1 MYSIYM
7 QNRVWRLR
15 HTRYIIKKKKRQL
28 IKLFVWKKSIFRDLF
43 VWKISFFANLFV
55 WKMSFFG
62 DLFVWIILFRY
73 LCH

>member
-1 MYSIYM
+1 M
-7 QNRVWRLR
+7 
-15 HTRYIIKKKKRQL
+15 
-28 IKLFVWKKSIFRDLF
+28 IKLFVWKKSLFRD
-43 VWKISFFANLFV
+43 LFV